1 MTATAKA
8 LVLDFGG
15 VVTRTLFET
24 HRATEKALGLPEKSL
39 TWLGPFDPASDPLW
53 RRMQADEISER
64 DYWHIRAREIGEMV
78 GQHWDSMESLVRLV
92 RTADPDSII
101 RPEAVAAVR
110 AARGADKQVAL
121 LSNELDL
128 FYGAPFRDRLS
139 VLRNFHVIIDA
150 TYTKFL
156 KPDPRA
162 YALVLD
168 ALRLPPSD
176 CIFVDDQ
183 ERNVCG
189 ARAAGMIT
197 VLFDVRNPKS
207 SFDDALRRLG
217 VSVA

>member
-1 MTATAKA
+1 MRWWASTGAAWRASSDLCA
-8 LVLDFGG
+8 L
-15 VVTRTLFET
+15 R
-24 HRATEKALGLPEKSL
+24 
-39 TWLGPFDPASDPLW
+39 
-53 RRMQADEISER
+53 
-64 DYWHIRAREIGEMV
+64 
-78 GQHWDSMESLVRLV
+78 
-92 RTADPDSII
+92 DPDSII

-139 VLRNFHVIIDA
+139 VLRDFHVIIDA

-197 VLFDVRNPKS
+197 VLFDVQES
-207 SFDDALRRLG
+207 QVVLR
-217 VSVA
+217 